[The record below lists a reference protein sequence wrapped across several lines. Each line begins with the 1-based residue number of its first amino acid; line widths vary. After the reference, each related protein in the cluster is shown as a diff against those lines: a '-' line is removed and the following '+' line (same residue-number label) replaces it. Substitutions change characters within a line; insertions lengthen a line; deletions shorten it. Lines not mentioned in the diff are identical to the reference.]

1 MGKILEING
10 PLVKLELPQT
20 VIGEQV
26 QVGAMGLIGEVISR
40 DGNTA
45 LAQLY
50 EDTAGL
56 KPGEQAD
63 GLGWPLSV
71 ELGPGLL
78 SAIFDGVQRPL
89 DAVRAKS
96 GDRIARGVMV
106 PALSR
111 ERRWHFVPDAAR
123 TQNSLLQGGDVLG
136 TVQETESISHCILVP
151 PLIHGELLELAPEG
165 DYTLDEVIARVKL
178 QGGMGGAG
186 GAGGMGDMASEP
198 VDAGK
203 IEKLH
208 LFHRWPVRHPRPF
221 KQRDHAV
228 IPLMTGQRILDTFY
242 PLLKGGKAAIPG
254 PFGAG
259 KTMLQQQIARWCNA
273 EIVIYVGCGER
284 GNELADVL
292 EFMPKLNDP
301 HTGRPL
307 LERTLLVANTSNMPV
322 VAREASIYVG
332 ITIAEYFRDQGYDV
346 VMVADST
353 SRWAEALREVAG
365 RLGHMPVEEGYPAY
379 LGSRLAAFYERAG
392 RVETLNGGH
401 GSVTLI
407 GAVSPPG
414 GDFSEPVTS
423 HTKEIIQTFWALS
436 KELADAR
443 HYPAVDWLES
453 FSGSVPSAAKW
464 WAENVDPDWESA
476 RGEALSL
483 LSTSEELQR
492 IVNLVGVEALTG
504 EQRWTLEGA
513 ALIKEGLLQQSATD
527 EVDSYASPEKQYVL
541 LSGLLQV
548 YRHGMALVKLG
559 APARR
564 LLQMPIMAQARRWK
578 NQHTS
583 EDVAALREKIAGIA
597 AEFERMAI
605 DYVSPSPRPALL
617 EEDGAGGEGGVKS

>member
-10 PLVKLELPQT
+10 PLVKLQLADA
-20 VIGEQV
+20 VLGEQV
-26 QVGAMGLIGEVISR
+26 RVGQIGLVGEVIGR
-40 DGNTA
+40 DGDTA

-56 KPGEQAD
+56 RPGEVAE

-78 SAIFDGVQRPL
+78 NAIFDGVQRPL
-89 DAVRAKS
+89 NAVWEQS
-96 GDRIARGVMV
+96 GDRIARGVAV
-106 PALSR
+106 PSLPR
-111 ERRWHFVPDAAR
+111 DQRWHFIPNAQIRAETAV
-123 TQNSLLQGGDVLG
+123 SGGDVLG
-136 TVQETESISHCILVP
+136 TVQETESIQHRILVP
-151 PLIHGELLELAPEG
+151 PLLHGELMELAPEG
-165 DYTLDEVIARVKL
+165 DYTIEEVIGRVKL
-178 QGGMGGAG
+178 ADGR
-186 GAGGMGDMASEP
+186 
-198 VDAGK
+198 
-203 IEKLH
+203 IEKLL
-208 LFHRWPVRHPRPF
+208 LFHRWPVRTPRPF
-221 KQRDHAV
+221 KRRDHAV
-228 IPLMTGQRILDTFY
+228 KPLITGQRILDTFY

-284 GNELADVL
+284 GNELTDVL
-292 EFMPKLNDP
+292 EFMPELKDP

-307 LERTLLVANTSNMPV
+307 MERTLLVANTSNMPV

-332 ITIAEYFRDQGYDV
+332 ITLAEYFRDQGYDV

-365 RLGHMPVEEGYPAY
+365 RLGQMPVEEGYPAY

-443 HYPAVDWLES
+443 HYPSVDWLES
-453 FSGSVPSAAKW
+453 FSGYVPSAAKW
-464 WAENVDPDWESA
+464 WAENIDPGWEVA
-476 RGEALSL
+476 RGQALDL
-483 LSTSEELQR
+483 LAASEELQR
-492 IVNLVGVEALTG
+492 IVNLVGVEALSS
-504 EQRWTLEGA
+504 EQRWTLDA
-513 ALIKEGLLQQSATD
+513 AGLIKEGLLQQAATD
-527 EVDSYASPEKQYVL
+527 EIDSFSSPEKQFAL
-541 LSGLLQV
+541 LSAMLEIFRQ
-548 YRHGMALVKLG
+548 GMKLVKLG

-564 LLQMPIMAQARRWK
+564 LIQMPLLAQARRWK
-578 NQHTS
+578 SQHKS
-583 EDVAALREKIAGIA
+583 EEIAVLKEKIARIP
-597 AEFERMAI
+597 AEFEQIAL
-605 DYVSPSPRPALL
+605 DYEQPANSPATPR
-617 EEDGAGGEGGVKS
+617 DV

>member
-10 PLVKLELPQT
+10 PLVKLELPET

-26 QVGAMGLIGEVISR
+26 RVGRLGLVGEVIGR
-40 DGNTA
+40 DGDTA

-50 EDTAGL
+50 EDTTGL
-56 KPGEQAD
+56 RPGEAAE

-78 SAIFDGVQRPL
+78 NAIFDGVQRPL
-89 DAVRAKS
+89 YAVWEKS
-96 GDRIARGVMV
+96 GDRIARGVAV
-106 PALSR
+106 PSLPR
-111 ERRWHFVPDAAR
+111 ERRWHFVPAPDRHAGTR
-123 TQNSLLQGGDVLG
+123 VSGGDVLG
-136 TVQETESISHCILVP
+136 SVQETESIQHRILIP
-151 PLIHGELLELAPEG
+151 PLLQGELLELAPEG
-165 DYTLDEVIARVKL
+165 DYSIDETIGRARL
-178 QGGMGGAG
+178 ANGH
-186 GAGGMGDMASEP
+186 
-198 VDAGK
+198 
-203 IEKLH
+203 IEKLY
-208 LFHRWPVRHPRPF
+208 LFHRWPVRTARPF
-221 KQRDHAV
+221 RRRDHAV
-228 IPLMTGQRILDTFY
+228 QPLITGQRILDTFY

-284 GNELADVL
+284 GNELTDVL
-292 EFMPKLNDP
+292 EFMPELKDP

-307 LERTLLVANTSNMPV
+307 MERTLLVANTSNMPV

-332 ITIAEYFRDQGYDV
+332 ITLAEYYRDQGYDV

-365 RLGHMPVEEGYPAY
+365 RLGQMPVEEGYPAY

-392 RVETLNGGH
+392 RVETLAGAH

-453 FSGSVPSAAKW
+453 FSGYVPSAARW
-464 WAENVDPDWESA
+464 WAENVDPGWARA
-476 RGEALSL
+476 RGEALDL
-483 LSTSEELQR
+483 LAASEELQR
-492 IVNLVGVEALTG
+492 IVNLVGVEALSS
-504 EQRWTLEGA
+504 EQRWTLEA
-513 ALIKEGLLQQSATD
+513 AGLIKEGLLQQSATD
-527 EVDSYASPEKQYVL
+527 ATDSFASPEKQYTL
-541 LSGLLQV
+541 LAALLEI
-548 YRHGMALVKLG
+548 YRHGLRLVKLG

-564 LLQMPIMAQARRWK
+564 LIQMPLLAQARRWK
-578 NQHTS
+578 SQHS
-583 EDVAALREKIAGIA
+583 SGEVAALRERIARIPG
-597 AEFERMAI
+597 EFERIAL
-605 DYVSPSPRPALL
+605 DYERSDHA
-617 EEDGAGGEGGVKS
+617 A

>member
-10 PLVKLELPQT
+10 PLVTLQLPQT
-20 VIGEQV
+20 ELGEQV
-26 QVGAMGLIGEVISR
+26 RVGRLGLVGEVIGR
-40 DGNTA
+40 DGDTA

-56 KPGEQAD
+56 KPGEEAT

-78 SAIFDGVQRPL
+78 GAIFDGMQRPL
-89 DAVRAKS
+89 HRVWEQS
-96 GDRIARGVMV
+96 GDRIARGVTV
-106 PALSR
+106 PALPR
-111 ERRWHFVPDAAR
+111 DRRWHFVPAIERHAGS
-123 TQNSLLQGGDVLG
+123 QIFGGMALG
-136 TVQETESISHCILVP
+136 TVQETESILHRILTP

-165 DYTLDEVIARVKL
+165 DYSVDEVIGRLKL
-178 QGGMGGAG
+178 ADGR
-186 GAGGMGDMASEP
+186 
-198 VDAGK
+198 
-203 IEKLH
+203 IEKLR
-208 LFHRWPVRHPRPF
+208 LFHRWPVRTPRPF
-221 KQRDHAV
+221 KRRDHAV
-228 IPLMTGQRILDTFY
+228 EPLITGQRILDTFY

-284 GNELADVL
+284 GNELTDVL
-292 EFMPKLNDP
+292 ESMPRLRDP

-307 LERTLLVANTSNMPV
+307 MERTLLVANTSNMPV

-332 ITIAEYFRDQGYDV
+332 ITLAEYFRDQGYDV

-365 RLGHMPVEEGYPAY
+365 RLNQMPVEEGYPAY
-379 LGSRLAAFYERAG
+379 LGSRLSAFYERAG
-392 RVETLNGGH
+392 RVETLSGEH

-453 FSGSVPSAAKW
+453 YSDSVPAAARW
-464 WAENVDPDWESA
+464 WVENVDTAWEAA
-476 RGEALSL
+476 RGEALEL
-483 LSTSEELQR
+483 LAVSEELQR
-492 IVNLVGVEALTG
+492 IVNLVGVEALSS
-504 EQRWTLEGA
+504 EQRWKLEA
-513 ALIKEGLLQQSATD
+513 AGLIKEGLLQQSAID
-527 EVDSYASPEKQYVL
+527 EIDSFASPEKQFAL
-541 LSGLLQV
+541 LAALLEIYEQ
-548 YRHGMALVKLG
+548 GMKLVKLG

-564 LLQMPIMAQARRWK
+564 LIQLPLLAQARRWK
-578 NQHTS
+578 SQYKS
-583 EDVAALREKIAGIA
+583 EDLAALKEKIARIP
-597 AEFERMAI
+597 AEFEQIAQ
-605 DYVSPSPRPALL
+605 DYEQSASA
-617 EEDGAGGEGGVKS
+617 AG